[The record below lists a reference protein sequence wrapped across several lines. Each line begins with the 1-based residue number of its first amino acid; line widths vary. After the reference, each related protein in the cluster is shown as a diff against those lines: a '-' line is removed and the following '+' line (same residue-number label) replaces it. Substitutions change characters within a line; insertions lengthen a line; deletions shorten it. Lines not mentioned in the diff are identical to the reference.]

1 MKFLSSEWIKAAGDD
16 LLAVKE
22 MMNNPELTNLAAF
35 HAQQCVE
42 KSFKAVLEEKD
53 SEIPGIHGL
62 IRLYELAGV
71 YCDIQAD
78 LDMLKTLDQLYIDS
92 RYPGITG
99 LLPEGKPSTAEA
111 LSFYI
116 FAEKIYSGIKDYLT
130 GSE

>member
-16 LLAVKE
+16 LLAVRE
-22 MMNNPELTNLAAF
+22 LMNNPELTNLAAF

-42 KSFKAVLEEKD
+42 KSFKSVLEEKD
-53 SEIPGIHGL
+53 SENPRIHGL

-71 YCDIQAD
+71 YFDIKAD

-99 LLPEGKPSTAEA
+99 LLPEGKPTTDEA
-111 LSFYI
+111 LSYYK
-116 FAEKIYSGIKDYLT
+116 FAEKVYSSIKDYLM
-130 GSE
+130 SLE

>member
-1 MKFLSSEWIKAAGDD
+1 VKFLSSEWIKAAGDD

-22 MMNNPELTNLAAF
+22 MMHNPELTNLAAF

-53 SEIPGIHGL
+53 AEIPRIHGL

-71 YCDIQAD
+71 YLDIKAD

-99 LLPEGKPSTAEA
+99 LLPEGKPALDEA
-111 LSFYI
+111 LSFYK
-116 FAEKIYSGIKDYLT
+116 FAENIYSSVKDYLI
-130 GSE
+130 SS